1 MSVFERHIGIIALLA
16 VLFFPTRAVAY
27 RADSTMSDQR
37 VKTERVALK
46 NNLLYDAAATPNLA
60 LEVVLAPHWTLEFG
74 AGFNPFPL
82 DDTKFPKW
90 RHVAAWVAPRYWFCH
105 TFHRDFV
112 SVNVAYAHYNV
123 GGDAYPLSWMYPQIK
138 TMRYQGDAV
147 MGGASYG
154 WHFAIKPHFS
164 IELEAGV
171 DAGYAWFDAF
181 ECKHCGDKK
190 ASGGRWFVLPKVG
203 VNLVV
208 PFGGDELSLAKRCD
222 CEKLEM
228 PEPEEAPVDTV
239 VPEPIDTVVPEPID
253 TVVPEPIDTIVPEP
267 IDTVVPEPIDTVVP
281 EPIDTV
287 VPMPVDTVEPE
298 EPRAPWIP
306 ASRIKAPIVKKMPFR
321 KAFVPHFEL
330 MLDNMYRLRN
340 RLLRSED
347 AYEPYVDTI
356 ALSADPRNVFMF
368 FDVNVA
374 KMDRSFLNNSML
386 MDSIIQILGTAVE
399 DTTIRITHIQIVG
412 FASFDGRQAYNY
424 ELAGNR
430 AATLKEYIQSIYP
443 LPDSVFTVH
452 NGGESWAE
460 LRYRL
465 EKVEFEGKE
474 DVLRIIDTE
483 PNLDRREALIKQLNK
498 GATYRYMRDELKT
511 ILRNLGCI
519 TIYFEDITFEK
530 MIEDTN

>member
-1 MSVFERHIGIIALLA
+1 MSVFKRHIGIIALLA
-16 VLFFPTRAVAY
+16 VVFFPTRAVAY
-27 RADSTMSDQR
+27 RADSTVSDQR
-37 VKTERVALK
+37 EKKEVVALK

-60 LEVVLAPHWTLEFG
+60 LEVVLAPHWTLELG

-138 TMRYQGDAV
+138 TLRYQGDAV

-253 TVVPEPIDTIVPEP
+253 TVVPEPIDT
-267 IDTVVPEPIDTVVP
+267 
-281 EPIDTV
+281 V

-321 KAFVPHFEL
+321 KAFVPYFEL
-330 MLDNMYRLRN
+330 KLDNMYRLRN

-347 AYEPYVDTI
+347 AYEPYTDTI

-530 MIEDTN
+530 MIEDTNEQTN